1 MFVNFSAPPEFKS
14 IYPRFPKRDAPIII
28 FYVIFLEKMYIQT
41 KLKECIF
48 RRKRVRHIRVNVFH
62 LKLHKFAFYEY
73 WSSRK
78 GKRWDICLSG
88 KLKFEFEVEL
98 KLTTVMQEVNK
109 QTKITV
115 LSTLLPAALE
125 CGIQQSTLFLGGS
138 NFPCFFGVIEIFR
151 REIKKEIRLLCENAA
166 KSP

>member
-1 MFVNFSAPPEFKS
+1 MRSRSFFYFMFIE
-14 IYPRFPKRDAPIII
+14 R
-28 FYVIFLEKMYIQT
+28 MYT
-41 KLKECIF
+41 KAKLKEFIL
-48 RRKRVRHIRVNVFH
+48 KQNWSVHIRVNVFH

-138 NFPCFFGVIEIFR
+138 NFACFFGVIETFR
-151 REIKKEIRLLCENAA
+151 REIKK
-166 KSP
+166 KSDCCVKMQQSLARQDVS

>member
-1 MFVNFSAPPEFKS
+1 MPCLSTLVPPPPNS
-14 IYPRFPKRDAPIII
+14 NRFTRGSQNDAPTII
-28 FYVIFLEKMYIQT
+28 FYVIFIEKMYIQT

-115 LSTLLPAALE
+115 PSTLLPAALE

-138 NFPCFFGVIEIFR
+138 NFAYVFLVSV
-151 REIKKEIRLLCENAA
+151 KLLGGR
-166 KSP
+166 